1 MIPSCYD
8 DIRCVGI
15 FRDCD
20 YATFIV
26 DHLLDILTNKE
37 HQKTSKYIEEKKK
50 LRREDALLE
59 NTAQT
64 IQQQENEA
72 QRATGVDF
80 DSLKSLS
87 AEGID
92 MSFLDSM
99 QATYNNQVKQEV

>member
-1 MIPSCYD
+1 M
-8 DIRCVGI
+8 
-15 FRDCD
+15 
-20 YATFIV
+20 
-26 DHLLDILTNKE
+26 DILTNKE

-72 QRATGVDF
+72 QKATGDGASVDF

-99 QATYNNQVKQEV
+99 QATYNNPVKQEVLTISSLSQQVKSVITTINLDLF